1 VLAYQQLGLIPKL
14 KETRASL
21 GAEGFRH
28 IARMKVRVE
37 LPPSRGQCVVQFA
50 DDKDPRSVRVVMTYS
65 KTKPVE
71 VALKWFAQPTNERVT
86 TGILGHLP
94 WLPSIPDL
102 GLLVGAVGQVPH
114 REHRE
119 ADTVAATNFLTERM
133 QEELI
138 DAARRRKRSAN

>member
-37 LPPSRGQCVVQFA
+37 LPPSRGHCVVQFA

-71 VALKWFAQPTNERVT
+71 VALKWFAQPTNERLT

-94 WLPSIPDL
+94 WLRSYS
-102 GLLVGAVGQVPH
+102 GLLLGVAPPIPH
-114 REHRE
+114 RDHRE
-119 ADTVAATNFLTERM
+119 ADTVSTADFLTERM
-133 QEELI
+133 RKELNE
-138 DAARRRKRSAN
+138 ANGRRKRSAN